1 MPEELVSVQDEGPA
15 RRIHL
20 DSPANRNALSEALL
34 DQLTAALTAAANAS
48 AVRVVILGHTGSV
61 FCSGA
66 DLKEQLEARRERG
79 ASPGAGALVPV
90 LRLIRALPQPV
101 IAEVRGAV
109 RGGGMGLVAESDIV
123 VATSAATFAFSEV
136 KVGVAP
142 AVIAVPVLAKM
153 PLSRAL
159 ELFLTG
165 RTFDA
170 VEASAAGLVNHVV
183 DPEEVAERTGM
194 LVHELAGGAP
204 SAQREIRRLVRE
216 VPALD
221 EEAAYQAMVELS
233 RRLFSSPEGAEGMA
247 AFRER
252 RRPDWRR

>member
-1 MPEELVSVQDEGPA
+1 
-15 RRIHL
+15 
-20 DSPANRNALSEALL
+20 
-34 DQLTAALTAAANAS
+34 
-48 AVRVVILGHTGSV
+48 
-61 FCSGA
+61 
-66 DLKEQLEARRERG
+66 
-79 ASPGAGALVPV
+79 
-90 LRLIRALPQPV
+90 
-101 IAEVRGAV
+101 
-109 RGGGMGLVAESDIV
+109 
-123 VATSAATFAFSEV
+123 
-136 KVGVAP
+136 
-142 AVIAVPVLAKM
+142 
-153 PLSRAL
+153 
-159 ELFLTG
+159 
-165 RTFDA
+165 
-170 VEASAAGLVNHVV
+170 GLVNHVV

>member
-1 MPEELVSVQDEGPA
+1 MPAALVSVQDQGRA
-15 RRIHL
+15 RRISL
-20 DSPANRNALSEALL
+20 DSPANRNALSAALV
-34 DQLTAALTAAANAS
+34 DQLAAALVRAAEDRR
-48 AVRVVILGHTGSV
+48 VRAVILSHTGSV

-66 DLKEQLEARRERG
+66 DLREQLEARSETG

-90 LRLIRALPQPV
+90 LKLLRELPQPL

-109 RGGGMGLVAESDIV
+109 RGGGMGLVAQSDIV
-123 VATSAATFAFSEV
+123 VATRDATFAFSEV

-142 AVIAVPVLAKM
+142 AVIAVPVLARM
-153 PLSRAL
+153 PLGAAL

-165 RTFDA
+165 RTFGAD
-170 VEASAAGLVNHVV
+170 EAMRAGLVTRVV
-183 DPEEVAERTGM
+183 DPERASSETAA
-194 LVHELAGGAP
+194 LVEELALGAP

-216 VPALD
+216 IPHLD
-221 EEAAYQAMVELS
+221 EESGYQRMVELS

-252 RRPDWRR
+252 RPPGWTG